1 MVFSN
6 SSNGKGRT
14 TSHVNMSF
22 LGYTSIPEA
31 CRCKSQFINA
41 KPALGTCLGH
51 PCPSAFV
58 LVLSV
63 SLLPLKKGRKF
74 GRIVVKELS
83 KLKEAEMPVPP
94 RENVYKASVAC
105 ALVRH
110 HTQDHL
116 ICTHKIFALG
126 KLMAQTC
133 SHMPEMLRSSLFT
146 CRSITFHTS
155 AFPLFRKF
163 VGVSSGKLCLFQ
175 SQLNPMAE
183 SLSSATNHVRS
194 LRSAASAPSQGS

>member
-1 MVFSN
+1 MQYMFYKAYDFNQPIGSWDTSAVTDMKGMFSSAESFN
-6 SSNGKGRT
+6 QPIGSWD
-14 TSHVNMSF
+14 TSAVTNMQSMF
-22 LGYTSIPEA
+22 SWAMKFNQPIGSWDTS
-31 CRCKSQFINA
+31 
-41 KPALGTCLGH
+41 
-51 PCPSAFV
+51 
-58 LVLSV
+58 
-63 SLLPLKKGRKF
+63 
-74 GRIVVKELS
+74 
-83 KLKEAEMPVPP
+83 AEMPVPP

-116 ICTHKIFALG
+116 ICTRGHKIFALG

-133 SHMPEMLRSSLFT
+133 SHMPEMLRSSLFS

-194 LRSAASAPSQGS
+194 LRSGASAPSRGS